1 MLDVTS
7 CDALLRTCGLLN
19 RDGSLS
25 VGIVNRR
32 KEPVTVRLES
42 TLFGAKPIRVYEYDP
57 KNVPFNRFC
66 DLPDFAAVVES
77 NAAVYELKPES
88 VTFFTT
94 DYLEKT
100 HTVSAAG
107 LAVSAHTLTWEPVSD
122 PNHCYY
128 RIFADKKADFVPSR
142 ENQIASTVACRLP
155 LEAEK
160 EGLYCKVL
168 SVDKSGNI

>member
-1 MLDVTS
+1 M
-7 CDALLRTCGLLN
+7 
-19 RDGSLS
+19 
-25 VGIVNRR
+25 
-32 KEPVTVRLES
+32 
-42 TLFGAKPIRVYEYDP
+42 
-57 KNVPFNRFC
+57 PFSRFC
-66 DLPDFAAVVES
+66 DLPDFTAVLAPD
-77 NAAVYELKPES
+77 AAVYELKPES

-100 HTVSAAG
+100 HTVSASG

-155 LEAEK
+155 LEADK
-160 EGLYCKVL
+160 EVLHYKVL
-168 SVDKSGNI
+168 SVDKSGNL